1 MLWSQRWYP
10 NFQVIGQTA
19 QFFFIN
25 QDFPLCAEALVQ
37 DRLDSIQK
45 NLDEVDAKDGILYI
59 SWFQPR
65 GPGVSKRFV
74 KQFSKSAS
82 PFDIKV

>member
-19 QFFFIN
+19 PNFIN
-25 QDFPLCAEALVQ
+25 QDFPLCAKALVQ

-59 SWFQPR
+59 SWNSNPR
-65 GPGVSKRFV
+65 SKGFKKFR
-74 KQFSKSAS
+74 
-82 PFDIKV
+82 